1 LIDDPD
7 SEAGARNPPVGRGRS
22 GETDAEA
29 DLIRHAQAGDRNAFD
44 VLYERH
50 ANRIYALCLRMA
62 RDGVAAERFTQD
74 AFVRAWQRLR
84 TFRGDSA
91 FTSWLHR
98 LAVNVVLEDARRE
111 KRRADRVTF
120 GYQPDDLHAAR
131 TSAPEARLDL
141 ERAIAALPQG
151 ARSVLV
157 LHDIEGY
164 KHNEIGEMLG
174 IAVGTSKAQLHRAR
188 RLLREW
194 MEQ

>member
-1 LIDDPD
+1 
-7 SEAGARNPPVGRGRS
+7 
-22 GETDAEA
+22 
-29 DLIRHAQAGDRNAFD
+29 
-44 VLYERH
+44 
-50 ANRIYALCLRMA
+50 
-62 RDGVAAERFTQD
+62 
-74 AFVRAWQRLR
+74 
-84 TFRGDSA
+84 
-91 FTSWLHR
+91 
-98 LAVNVVLEDARRE
+98 
-111 KRRADRVTF
+111 
-120 GYQPDDLHAAR
+120 
-131 TSAPEARLDL
+131 LDL